1 MICFWTWSRGKKTM
15 QTRHWCKCL
24 TNIWENLKWLLNII
38 FSYFPRDHV
47 RGWLEYLP
55 IDRKAHERVRDQ
67 VRKMIMINMNL
78 FVQFSVASP
87 SSLVALYLMC
97 HSYCCWPSPPDGIW
111 GPPCC
116 KMEKMTNAMHMIF
129 LLRLYWVT
137 FIAIITIM
145 GGLGSCRMTFSLQ
158 EKVMFGDFK
167 DFSREPE
174 LVCNLIFSSKIEF
187 LPWRRQ

>member
-1 MICFWTWSRGKKTM
+1 MSHFCIFLANTLPKKTILSEWHVFWITPKWTTLMICFWTWSRGKKTM

-111 GPPCC
+111 GP
-116 KMEKMTNAMHMIF
+116 
-129 LLRLYWVT
+129 
-137 FIAIITIM
+137 
-145 GGLGSCRMTFSLQ
+145 
-158 EKVMFGDFK
+158 
-167 DFSREPE
+167 
-174 LVCNLIFSSKIEF
+174 LVARWKK
-187 LPWRRQ
+187 W